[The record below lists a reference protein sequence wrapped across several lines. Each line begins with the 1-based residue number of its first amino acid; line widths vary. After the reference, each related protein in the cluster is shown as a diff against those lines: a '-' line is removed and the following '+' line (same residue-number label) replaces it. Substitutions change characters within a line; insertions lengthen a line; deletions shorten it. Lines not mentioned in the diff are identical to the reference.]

1 MSTYVNNL
9 RLEEIGTGE
18 RSGTWGTATNTNL
31 ELIGEALG
39 YATKDCFDA
48 DTNKTLTVGDATSSE
63 GRALFLK
70 VTASAT
76 LTASRDLT
84 IAPNTMKRVHIIQN
98 ATGDGQNIVIKQG
111 SGSSVAI
118 PDGATKVVYLDGAG
132 SGAGVVDAL
141 ASVKIDTSGAINTT
155 GAITA
160 TGASGVITGTT
171 IEATGDTAAGDDA
184 AMGYTAT
191 EGLILTGQGSTNDVT
206 IKNDADADVAKIPTG
221 TTDFDIAAHNGS
233 STGLKLGGTL
243 VTATAAQLNA
253 SGNATTTGK
262 AIAMAIVFG

>member
-39 YATKDCFDA
+39 YATKDCF
-48 DTNKTLTVGDATSSE
+48 TNDLNSSLTVGDATSSE

-76 LTASRDLT
+76 LSQARDLT

-98 ATGDGQNIVIKQG
+98 ATGDGHNIVIKQG

-132 SGAGVVDAL
+132 TNANVVDAL
-141 ASVKIDTSGAINTT
+141 ASVKIDTT

-221 TTDFDIAAHNGS
+221 TTDFDIAAHDGS

>member
-39 YATKDCFDA
+39 YGTEAITTNATTHA
-48 DTNKTLTVGDATSSE
+48 SVVADATADAARSMYIKYTGSLN
-63 GRALFLK
+63 APCT
-70 VTASAT
+70 VTIGP
-76 LTASRDLT
+76 D
-84 IAPNTMKRVHIIQN
+84 TMKRVHIIEN
-98 ATGDGQNIVIKQG
+98 ATTGSQNIHIKQG
-111 SGSSVAI
+111 SGGGASVTI
-118 PDGATKVVYLDGAG
+118 PSGATKIVYLDGGG
-132 SGAGVVDAL
+132 SGAIVTDAL
-141 ASVKIDTSGAINTT
+141 ASVKIDTT

-160 TGASGVITGTT
+160 SGAAGVITGTT
-171 IEATGDTAAGDDA
+171 IEATGDTSASDNA

-191 EGLILTGQGSTNDVT
+191 AGLILTGDGSSNDVT
-206 IKNDADADVAKIPTG
+206 IRNNAGADVIKLPTG

-253 SGNATTTGK
+253 SGSAATTGK

>member
-1 MSTYVNNL
+1 MSTYDNNL

-18 RSGTWGTATNTNL
+18 RSGSWGTATNLNL

-39 YATKDCFDA
+39 YATKDCFDTDA
-48 DTNKTLTVGDATSSE
+48 NKSLTVPDATTSE

-76 LTASRDLT
+76 LSQARDLT

-111 SGSSVAI
+111 SGSSVTI
-118 PDGATKVVYLDGAG
+118 PDGTTKIVYLDGAG
-132 SGAGVVDAL
+132 TNANVVDAL
-141 ASVKIDTSGAINTT
+141 ASVKIDTT

-160 TGASGVITGTT
+160 SGAAGVITGTT
-171 IEATGDTAAGDDA
+171 IEATGDTSAGDNA
-184 AMGYTAT
+184 AMGYTAAA
-191 EGLILTGQGSTNDVT
+191 GLVLTGQGSNNDVT
-206 IKNDADADVAKIPTG
+206 IRNDAGADVIKLPTG
-221 TTDFDIAAHNGS
+221 TTDFDIAAHDGG

-253 SGNATTTGK
+253 SGGAATTGK